1 MPRAAARAAARA
13 HSFAAHHRRHSSSS
27 CRRSSS
33 SSRASTSSSVPT
45 RTQACVLLLGPRD
58 DDLAACALKLADVA
72 AAHNLRVFTL
82 SHDDVDGFTRDGREL
97 RLARGDGDAYALR
110 GSGEDAA
117 VVALDATD
125 GILAQLGYECVLCLV
140 VGGREVCLGEDGRGS
155 RARRCANRAAVSG
168 TPTVCATI
176 PTTTQ
181 TTSFEPCACALEQLV
196 SVVLRVLPTKSPA
209 NNPRSHFP
217 FPTNGRWA
225 SLGTAQL
232 PMDDEL
238 ARQVLDDGGDD
249 LAAKD
254 CWSLGGSGTVHVNDT
269 AVEHTTPQSRRAALR
284 DAFVEAD
291 IYLDL
296 SVPAKWT
303 PKSKFR
309 AARPGVFWRQQRVQA
324 VFDDEVPVDSVPTD
338 RFGRTLPS
346 QTVASDV
353 RATDRD
359 ARFVRQL
366 ATERLLAAR
375 ASSQPS
381 P

>member
-82 SHDDVDGFTRDGREL
+82 SHDDVDGLTRDGREL

-217 FPTNGRWA
+217 FPTNGRWRA
-225 SLGTAQL
+225 VGRIERRGPVSYTHLTL
-232 PMDDEL
+232 P
-238 ARQVLDDGGDD
+238 
-249 LAAKD
+249 
-254 CWSLGGSGTVHVNDT
+254 
-269 AVEHTTPQSRRAALR
+269 TTPY
-284 DAFVEAD
+284 V
-291 IYLDL
+291 
-296 SVPAKWT
+296 
-303 PKSKFR
+303 
-309 AARPGVFWRQQRVQA
+309 
-324 VFDDEVPVDSVPTD
+324 
-338 RFGRTLPS
+338 
-346 QTVASDV
+346 
-353 RATDRD
+353 
-359 ARFVRQL
+359 
-366 ATERLLAAR
+366 
-375 ASSQPS
+375 
-381 P
+381 